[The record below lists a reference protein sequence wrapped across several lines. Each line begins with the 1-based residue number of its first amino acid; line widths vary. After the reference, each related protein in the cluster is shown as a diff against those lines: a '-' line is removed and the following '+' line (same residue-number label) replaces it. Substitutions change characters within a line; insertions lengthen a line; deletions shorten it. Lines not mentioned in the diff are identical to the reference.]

1 MPGRIKVI
9 YIIIF
14 SASQIAILELVAIS
28 FIPGNIGCRKVI
40 IISGKVF
47 GLSSALYLLKS
58 KLNDIIIINNS
69 NPLAPNRDV
78 TKILRIDYLD
88 RKHIKDIMRLRDS

>member
-14 SASQIAILELVAIS
+14 GASQVAILKPIAIS
-28 FIPGNIGCRKVI
+28 FILGNIDYRKVI
-40 IISGKVF
+40 IISGRVF

-58 KLNDIIIINNS
+58 KLNNIIIINNF
-69 NPLAPNRDV
+69 NPLALSRDV

-88 RKHIKDIMRLRDS
+88 RKRIEDIIRLRDS